1 MKSACISLTH
11 CNDKPTRG
19 LRVTKGKSIARQMKS
34 VVIAVS
40 LILLLF
46 SCKKDAQQVDT
57 ITSGVENNTVQI
69 TAEQIKQAEIV
80 IGEPQL
86 KDMSTVIRLNGV
98 IEVPPANKISVS
110 NPFGGYIKKMNLLPG
125 TRVKQGDILVVMEDP
140 QYIQLQQDYLM
151 AKSNLEFLSKDFQR
165 QRELNADKST
175 SDKIFQQASSDY
187 MSQKILTKSLYEKLK
202 LIHIN
207 PDHLDENS
215 VSGTI
220 NLRSPINGYVAGIY
234 VNVGKYVSPTD
245 VLLLLVDESKLHV
258 SLTAFEKDMAMIT
271 SGQKVNIFS
280 NANPQK
286 IYTARVHLINKSLND
301 ERTSEIH
308 CDLENSDKELL
319 PGMFVT
325 GEILIKAKEVISV
338 PEDAIVSW
346 EDKDYVFIEK
356 SSGVFTMYPVET
368 GMTTNGFT
376 ELNNI
381 SATQKLVVNNAYSL
395 LMKMKSVQE

>member
-1 MKSACISLTH
+1 MKSSCTSFAH
-11 CNDKPTRG
+11 CNDKLANR
-19 LRVTKGKSIARQMKS
+19 LQVIKMKNRIEHMKSITLA
-34 VVIAVS
+34 
-40 LILLLF
+40 LCLFLLLF
-46 SCKKDAQQVDT
+46 SCKKDAEQTDT
-57 ITSGVENNTVQI
+57 TTPGADNNTVQL
-69 TAEQIKQAEIV
+69 TGEQIKQAEIV
-80 IGEPQL
+80 IGQPQQ
-86 KDMSTVIRLNGV
+86 KDMSTAIRLNGV

-125 TRVKQGDILVVMEDP
+125 TRVKQGDILVAMEDP

-151 AKSNLEFLSKDFQR
+151 AKSKLEFLSKDFQR

-187 MSQKILTKSLYEKLK
+187 MGQKILTKSLYEKLK

-207 PDHLDENS
+207 PDQLDENS
-215 VSGTI
+215 VSGSVT
-220 NLRSPINGYVAGIY
+220 LRSPINGYVAAIY

-258 SLTAFEKDMAMIT
+258 SLTAFEKDMALIT
-271 SGQKVNIFS
+271 IGQKVNVFS
-280 NANPQK
+280 NVNSQK
-286 IYTARVHLINKSLND
+286 IYTAQVHLND

-308 CDLENSDKELL
+308 CELENADKELL

-325 GEILIKAKEVISV
+325 GEILIKNNEVISV

-381 SATQKLVVNNAYSL
+381 SATQKLVVKNAYSL

>member
-1 MKSACISLTH
+1 M
-11 CNDKPTRG
+11 
-19 LRVTKGKSIARQMKS
+19 KSIALALCLFL
-34 VVIAVS
+34 V
-40 LILLLF
+40 LF
-46 SCKKDAQQVDT
+46 SCNKNAEQTDT
-57 ITSGVENNTVQI
+57 TTSGVDNNTVQL

-80 IGEPQL
+80 IGQPQQ
-86 KDMSTVIRLNGV
+86 KDMSVAIRLNGA

-151 AKSNLEFLSKDFQR
+151 AKSKLDFLSNDFQR

-187 MSQKILTKSLYEKLK
+187 MSQKILTRSLYEKLK
-202 LIHIN
+202 LIYIN
-207 PDHLDENS
+207 PDQLDENS
-215 VSGTI
+215 VSGSVT
-220 NLRSPINGYVAGIY
+220 LRSPINGYVAAIY

-245 VLLLLVDESKLHV
+245 VLLLLVDESRLHV
-258 SLTAFEKDMAMIT
+258 SLTAFEKDMASIT
-271 SGQKVNIFS
+271 IGQKVNVFS
-280 NANPQK
+280 NVNPQK

-308 CDLENSDKELL
+308 CDLENADKELL
-319 PGMFVT
+319 PGMFVS
-325 GEILIKAKEVISV
+325 GEILIKNNEVISV

-346 EDKDYVFIEK
+346 ENKYYVFTEK
-356 SSGVFTMYPVET
+356 SAGVFTMYPVET
-368 GMTTNGFT
+368 GMTNNGFT
-376 ELNNI
+376 ELKNI
-381 SATQKLVVNNAYSL
+381 PSTQKLVVKNAYSL